1 MANPTHPNRQKNR
14 QTNETAA
21 AIDHRYISFVR
32 NCSKMDSTPHPKKM
46 FVRKL
51 IGLTCLTIGSISLY
65 QLHHTKS
72 IDSNIGYGT
81 IPLFSAAILTPLQT
95 CLGVWVKKA
104 FRRTIREAKET
115 KRSIVFVTI
124 QFIRNDPAGLKL
136 FNLIVGSVLTA
147 TLLVHL
153 FLTKTAT

>member
-1 MANPTHPNRQKNR
+1 MVVVHSLSIVYGSNELVSGQTQISSRYGHLSFLSTVFVLLRHRNNKTTHDPPLTVLFMANPTHPNRQKTR

-51 IGLTCLTIGSISLY
+51 IGLICLTIGSISLY

-95 CLGVWVKKA
+95 CLGV
-104 FRRTIREAKET
+104 
-115 KRSIVFVTI
+115 
-124 QFIRNDPAGLKL
+124 
-136 FNLIVGSVLTA
+136 
-147 TLLVHL
+147 
-153 FLTKTAT
+153 